1 MGILDMTDN
10 FSNQI
15 KPNEFKAQ
23 NIDNYIN
30 GVKEHTQ
37 PIVTFT
43 EEGKNVIYRE
53 QL

>member
-15 KPNEFKAQ
+15 KANEFKAQ

>member
-1 MGILDMTDN
+1 MGIFDTTDN
-10 FSNQI
+10 FIKQI
-15 KPNEFKAQ
+15 KPNEFNTQ
-23 NIDNYIN
+23 NLDQYIN

-43 EEGKNVIYRE
+43 NQGKDVIYRE